1 MPGVCRGLNFPQIN
15 CQIHSFFFFF
25 FFFFFFLH
33 FLLDLIPRRNAR
45 VGSGIPTTRLQ
56 FMQYN
61 EKKRNKHIIRKN
73 IHVVN
78 EMLINGTLS

>member
-1 MPGVCRGLNFPQIN
+1 MVELGEHGVATPAIEDSFHFSL
-15 CQIHSFFFFF
+15 FFFFF
-25 FFFFFFLH
+25 FFFF

-61 EKKRNKHIIRKN
+61 EKKRNKHIIRKTY
-73 IHVVN
+73 
-78 EMLINGTLS
+78 M